1 MKRLL
6 ARALIAAL
14 AQTALQTVTLV
25 GLAGA
30 LAIPVVAVNE
40 ALLFFATSLLGA
52 LWAVRQRVRGVGD
65 PTLSAAFVPFLA
77 TLLYLA
83 PRLVLGPHAPALATL
98 AAVALLAP
106 MVQHAWT
113 LWVLRRPSKRA
124 QSFVL
129 LASILGAG
137 LAAAILTPLAL
148 LVAVVLAAALGAAIL
163 VHQRRVTR
171 DVRAF
176 ASWVG
181 RVDVRPEVTVC
192 PSDTPAFA
200 DPRLNRKAEALRLR
214 VEQLALEAREDAR
227 ARDQVADARALRTR
241 FMAAMSHELRSPLNS
256 IVGFSQILESG
267 IDGELNTEQR
277 ESVTMIRGAAEELI
291 LLLTDILDLARLEA
305 GKLTL
310 HREWTPSVEILTEAI
325 ERGRAFVE
333 GQDVNIEAELQ
344 PGLPPVHVDKRRI
357 VQAVVGLFRNAA
369 PSLMKTT
376 IRLRARVAPGPPGPA
391 RHLRI
396 EIHDALGAISQERVE
411 RIFEAFQEISA
422 PTGQRVGGLGMA
434 LTLSRGLVRMHGGE
448 VWADTNAGTVLC
460 VALPLEKAQT

>member
-1 MKRLL
+1 MKGLL
-6 ARALIAAL
+6 GRALVAAL
-14 AQTALQTVTLV
+14 IQAALQTATLA

-30 LAIPVVAVNE
+30 LAIPVVTVNA
-40 ALLFFATSLLGA
+40 ALLFSATSLLGA
-52 LWAVRQRVRGVGD
+52 LWAVRQRLRGAGD
-65 PTLSAAFVPFLA
+65 PSLAAAIVPFLA

-83 PRLVLGPHAPALATL
+83 PRLVLGPRDLPMVTL
-98 AAVALLAP
+98 AALALLAP
-106 MVQHAWT
+106 MAQRAWSG
-113 LWVLRRPSKRA
+113 WVLRRPSKRDRKIA
-124 QSFVL
+124 LV
-129 LASILGAG
+129 APILGTG
-137 LAAAILTPLAL
+137 LAAATVTPLAM
-148 LVAVVLAAALGAAIL
+148 LVAVALAAALGAAIL
-163 VHQRRVTR
+163 VHRRRVIR
-171 DVRAF
+171 DAGAF
-176 ASWVG
+176 AAWVG

-200 DPRLNRKAEALRLR
+200 DPRLREKTTALRLR
-214 VEQLALEAREDAR
+214 VDQLALEAREDAR
-227 ARDQVADARALRTR
+227 ARDEVADARALRTR

-256 IVGFSQILESG
+256 IVGFSQVLESG
-267 IDGELNTEQR
+267 IDGELNGEQR
-277 ESVTMIRGAAEELI
+277 ESVTMIRAAAEELI

-310 HREWTPSVEILTEAI
+310 HRQWTPSVEILTEAI

-369 PSLMKTT
+369 PSLMKTS
-376 IRLRARVAPGPPGPA
+376 IRLRARVAHGPPGPA

-396 EIHDALGAISQERVE
+396 EIHDALGAIPQEGVE
-411 RIFEAFQEISA
+411 RIFEAFQEVSA
-422 PTGQRVGGLGMA
+422 PSGQRVGGLGMA

-460 VALPLEKAQT
+460 VALPLERAR